1 MGYTHYAD
9 IPTGRIDDKQWSNL
23 QNEIMALTIG
33 QPTEYIPQVIITK
46 DLIQVQGQH
55 EWFSIDRDIK
65 PNSWINETD
74 KVFVFT
80 KTARKPYDYIIVA
93 CYMSLYRCVKGVK
106 ISSDGDYHELADGRA
121 HFAEVFGLDDDDLF
135 GIFVDTIHD
144 PRPEWYVGD
153 PCYAINNYYWQDFC
167 DEVSKFSHDALEG
180 TGANFEFHGHQ
191 CYVYNSGLGGD
202 GSFTVKG
209 LHFGVD
215 SGMLSV
221 LPARLVGKQID
232 GGGHMIRS
240 RLRPVFDIDTNNFPH
255 ISLCS
260 NGSTQFVNDGH
271 TECDGCG
278 EWRRSNDTWSNNDG
292 ETVCVECYEEEE
304 EGEDY

>member
-46 DLIQVQGQH
+46 ELIQVQGQH
-55 EWFSIDRDIK
+55 EWFTIQREPKAPEWK
-65 PNSWINETD
+65 PDGMAFE
-74 KVFVFT
+74 FT

-106 ISSDGDYHELADGRA
+106 LSSDGDYHELADGRA
-121 HFAEVFGLDDDDLF
+121 HFADVFGYNDDELF

-153 PCYAINNYYWQDFC
+153 PCYAINDYFWQDFC
-167 DEVSKFSHDALEG
+167 AQVNTYSHDALEG
-180 TGANFEFHGHQ
+180 DGVEFDFNGYRA
-191 CYVYNSGLGGD
+191 YVYNSGLGGD

-215 SGMLSV
+215 AGLLSV
-221 LPARLVGKQID
+221 LPAQLVGKEMN
-232 GGGHMIRS
+232 GGGHMVRS
-240 RLRPVFDIDTNNFPH
+240 RLRPVFEIDTDNFPH
-255 ISLCS
+255 ISLS
-260 NGSTQFVNDGH
+260 FGGSTQFANDGH
-271 TECDGCG
+271 IECDGCG